1 MIVGKQERSVL
12 PDWTANRSAEFV
24 SPERRPCDAR
34 PVIEERIRIKLVVP
48 QEFIRASVIR
58 IRAGFALNHSHRARS
73 ISVLCRKVTGED
85 SYFLDGIDSRNNNQ
99 VIQPQAF
106 VVHPV
111 NQVAVVPGLG
121 TIDADTRVGASVIC
135 SASRKVWS
143 GCCSTGLDR
152 QQLRKAS
159 AIQRQI
165 QNLSVIEQG
174 RNSRGLGL

>member
-1 MIVGKQERSVL
+1 
-12 PDWTANRSAEFV
+12 
-24 SPERRPCDAR
+24 
-34 PVIEERIRIKLVVP
+34 
-48 QEFIRASVIR
+48 
-58 IRAGFALNHSHRARS
+58 HRARS

-106 VVHPV
+106 VVHPI

-174 RNSRGLGL
+174 RNSRGLGLQKRRVFVDKQCLLDTADLKLKIDSDGVGRRQHNHFANQLLKAGLL